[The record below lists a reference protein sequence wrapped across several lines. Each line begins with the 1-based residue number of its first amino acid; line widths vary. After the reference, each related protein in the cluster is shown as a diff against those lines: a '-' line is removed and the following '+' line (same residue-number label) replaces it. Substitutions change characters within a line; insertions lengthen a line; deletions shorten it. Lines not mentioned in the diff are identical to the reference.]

1 MGKPVRRFFCVQKGV
16 VKRDAPER
24 GRQSAV
30 PFTAPA
36 PGRGACPVPAAV
48 FQFFQIPGRR
58 VIEDQFP
65 AVALLEQ
72 FPLLRLY
79 PGKLLVDS
87 LILVVLR
94 PHLPALGEDSDPAL
108 SLDDL
113 SPQVIVTAVHISD
126 FFMKLLHRLDA
137 VCL

>member
-1 MGKPVRRFFCVQKGV
+1 M
-16 VKRDAPER
+16 
-24 GRQSAV
+24 
-30 PFTAPA
+30 
-36 PGRGACPVPAAV
+36 
-48 FQFFQIPGRR
+48 
-58 VIEDQFP
+58 
-65 AVALLEQ
+65 ALLEQ

-113 SPQVIVTAVHISD
+113 SPQVIVTGVHICD
-126 FFMKLLHRLDA
+126 FFMELLHGLDA
-137 VCL
+137 VCLQKAEQGGALL